1 MPPTNPGPHKYGY
14 LATETPIALMNISID
29 ALTSNIQLALAP
41 VFLLTAV
48 ATLVGAIS
56 TRLARTVDR
65 MRFVQNALYGS
76 QALSEK
82 LRMHYEIELREFK
95 MRGRLCTVAIF
106 FNVLSGVLIS
116 LTVLELFFFQTG
128 SVALLQTGYV
138 VATFVLGLISFMT
151 SLLIVL
157 AEVVHAY
164 RSASWDMPPSWNPW
178 IWFNPFK
185 LIHFYCFI
193 E

>member
-1 MPPTNPGPHKYGY
+1 
-14 LATETPIALMNISID
+14 
-29 ALTSNIQLALAP
+29 
-41 VFLLTAV
+41 
-48 ATLVGAIS
+48 
-56 TRLARTVDR
+56 
-65 MRFVQNALYGS
+65 MRFVQDALYGS
-76 QALSEK
+76 QVLSEQ
-82 LRMHYEIELREFK
+82 LRMHYEVELHEFK

-164 RSASWDMPPSWNPW
+164 RSASWDMPPP
-178 IWFNPFK
+178 
-185 LIHFYCFI
+185 
-193 E
+193 